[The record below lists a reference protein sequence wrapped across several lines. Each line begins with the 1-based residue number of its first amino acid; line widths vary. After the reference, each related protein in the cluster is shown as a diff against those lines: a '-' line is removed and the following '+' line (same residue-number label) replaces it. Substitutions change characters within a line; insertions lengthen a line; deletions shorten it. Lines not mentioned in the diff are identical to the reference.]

1 MREQAFL
8 AMAVNRYLEFEGLY
22 EFLEGMMKSLG
33 REPPSKDV
41 VREFFAEMHPNT
53 YGQVTFTQFQKVV
66 DLDGDVVAAYDRFR
80 NGRGRNLQKSKTPR
94 KRSKSPRKR
103 SKSPRPKT

>member
-1 MREQAFL
+1 MGEHNSVGTESDTLVSSPDTVDIIVDDRKEPSKEKTDPPEPPRKLNKFEKRMRKQAKKGVKDLREQAFL

-41 VREFFAEMHPNT
+41 VREFF
-53 YGQVTFTQFQKVV
+53 
-66 DLDGDVVAAYDRFR
+66 
-80 NGRGRNLQKSKTPR
+80 
-94 KRSKSPRKR
+94 
-103 SKSPRPKT
+103 